1 MDKIPSFTI
10 DHCHL
15 KRGIYVSRK
24 DTIGKETVTTFDIR
38 MKAPNREPAIQPG
51 ALHTI
56 EHLAATYLRN
66 NPQWSDRIVY
76 WGPMGCLTGNYLL
89 LRGDYESADI
99 VDLMRDT
106 FDFIASYED
115 KLPGATPRDCGNW
128 LLHDLPM
135 ARWESKKYLKEVL
148 ENITPDRL
156 NYPDLKVSDR
166 FR

>member
-38 MKAPNREPAIQPG
+38 MKTPNREPAMQPG

-89 LRGDYESADI
+89 LKGDYESADI

-115 KLPGATPRDCGNW
+115 ELPGATPRDCGNW

-156 NYPDLKVSDR
+156 NYPD
-166 FR
+166 